1 MFRLVLAAL
10 LAVSLTTPV
19 FAAQSNRSRATVKV
33 HAPKKSGPKFMQGNY
48 NPNKGKPS
56 LHRVKK

>member
-1 MFRLVLAAL
+1 MIRLILAAL
-10 LAVSLTTPV
+10 LAVSLTAPA
-19 FAAQSNRSRATVKV
+19 FAAGNSRSRATVKV
-33 HAPKKSGPKFMQGNY
+33 HAPKKHGPKFMQGNY